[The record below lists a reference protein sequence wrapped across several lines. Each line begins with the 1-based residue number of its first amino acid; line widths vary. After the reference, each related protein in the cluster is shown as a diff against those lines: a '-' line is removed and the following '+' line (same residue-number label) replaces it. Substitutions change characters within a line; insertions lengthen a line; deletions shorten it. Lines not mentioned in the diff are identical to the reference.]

1 MEGDKIST
9 SRNWAVWL
17 HEYLVEFPGKQD
29 VLRYVLTANAP
40 ETKDNDFTW
49 KDFQT
54 RNNSELV
61 AIYGNFI
68 NRTLVLTQKYFC
80 QPGTGTGRVDGLR

>member
-1 MEGDKIST
+1 MNPEPGRMMIST

-17 HEYLVEFPGKQD
+17 HGEYLEGFTAKED
-29 VLRYVLTANAP
+29 VLRYVYTANAP

-54 RNNSELV
+54 RNNSEL
-61 AIYGNFI
+61 
-68 NRTLVLTQKYFC
+68 LTILQSCDHTWFNS
-80 QPGTGTGRVDGLR
+80 